1 MTLGVDRTSRFNPKA
16 FAQSLEE
23 KKKECDSKK
32 WTLFRRSDGTEVKL
46 RDVLEKIT
54 LWVRRFECIGD
65 TVTQFDPAH
74 AALPWA
80 GVKFLIEV
88 RFRSLHILVVKC

>member
-1 MTLGVDRTSRFNPKA
+1 MTLGADRTSRFNPKT

-23 KKKECDSKK
+23 KKNECDSKR
-32 WTLFRRSDGTEVKL
+32 WTLFKRGDGTEVKL

-54 LWVRRFECIGD
+54 FWVRRFESIGD
-65 TVTQFDPAH
+65 AVTQFDPVH

-88 RFRSLHILVVKC
+88 RVCSLHILVVKC